1 MRLARVRGNPTARD
15 LNSKAWSLVDPDRS
29 DQETDVELGLRL
41 ARAGVQLGPDEFNVR
56 DTLAWALFFNGE
68 YEEAVA
74 ESERALGL
82 APESEKEKFQG
93 ILDRLRGMIEEARA
107 EEDG

>member
-1 MRLARVRGNPTARD
+1 ESERALALAPESEKEKFQGKLDRLREMIADAH
-15 LNSKAWSLVDPDRS
+15 
-29 DQETDVELGLRL
+29 
-41 ARAGVQLGPDEFNVR
+41 

-82 APESEKEKFQG
+82 APEGTKEQFQG
-93 ILDRLRGMIEEARA
+93 QLDRLRGMIDEARA